1 MAVKIHRKVK
11 FYTKMLPRRRESH
24 KVDAVS
30 QADVHCILLFELRLT
45 QNISI

>member
-30 QADVHCILLFELRLT
+30 QPDVHCILLFEIQIIINLG
-45 QNISI
+45 